1 MSAYEPGQVA
11 EVSWNNASTYRKMHG
26 ESDIK
31 SERAIFTADGKWSLV
46 GGWNNCIDPED
57 VTDIR
62 PLVVLDLDAGE
73 VAGLM
78 GVLSWS
84 ADGMVQVH
92 PALCRKVADQIE
104 QQTKPPRIPE
114 PGLWGVVEAG
124 VKEHDVRLR
133 WVRLGD
139 NYRPD
144 DRDEYDRLWC
154 DLIDPTLVRP
164 GIEDGAS

>member
-1 MSAYEPGQVA
+1 MSTYEPGQVA
-11 EVSWNNASTYRKMHG
+11 VATVRGVPNVRIWRTPFSNWV
-26 ESDIK
+26 
-31 SERAIFTADGKWSLV
+31 SERAILQETAHVDRV
-46 GGWNNCIDPED
+46 

-62 PLVVLDLDAGE
+62 PLVVLDIPIDVIPHKMAR
-73 VAGLM
+73 
-78 GVLSWS
+78 
-84 ADGMVQVH
+84 
-92 PALCRKVADQIE
+92 ALRKYDFLWLADQIE

-114 PGLWGVVEAG
+114 PGLWGVVEAS
-124 VKEHDVRLR
+124 VKEHDQRLR

-154 DLIDPTLVRP
+154 DLIDPILVRP

>member
-1 MSAYEPGQVA
+1 MSTYEPGTVA
-11 EVSWNNASTYRKMHG
+11 VATVRGVPNVRVIRYTSRAGFRWLEASTG
-26 ESDIK
+26 
-31 SERAIFTADGKWSLV
+31 TV
-46 GGWNNCIDPED
+46 NIDEQ

-62 PLVVLDLDAGE
+62 PLVVLDLNECEYGRDAII
-73 VAGLM
+73 AALRTN
-78 GVLSWS
+78 
-84 ADGMVQVH
+84 D
-92 PALCRKVADQIE
+92 PASRYHQNDWLADQIE

-124 VKEHDVRLR
+124 VKEHDQRLR

-154 DLIDPTLVRP
+154 DLIDPTLVRT
-164 GIEDGAS
+164 GIEEES